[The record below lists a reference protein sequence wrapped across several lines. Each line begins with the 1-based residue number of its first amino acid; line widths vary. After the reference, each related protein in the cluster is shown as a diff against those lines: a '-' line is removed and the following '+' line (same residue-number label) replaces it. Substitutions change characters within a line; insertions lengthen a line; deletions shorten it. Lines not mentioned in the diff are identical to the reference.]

1 MKQSK
6 RLLCVLLSL
15 IMIIACF
22 TIGVSA
28 YKSDYTTCTY
38 DSVQEPVFTKEQAA
52 SAILDYI
59 DMEVFAGINVD
70 EDISALGIHVHLYS
84 LDSTFDSLKNI
95 RECSLWWMVGGDLD
109 ELSFTIPKDTS
120 IRRTSGSK
128 SDYEVLY
135 YLFKFLQDNAD
146 PLYKLADNSLDLGT
160 VVGLAV
166 DLKEEIPELN
176 DLHGYINQM
185 IYEEF
190 YDAVAE
196 PFVTG
201 SKYDNLDYL
210 VNDLL
215 NNKLMKLVCD
225 MTADANTG
233 ENDIADFLGLA
244 TNADGT
250 LAKDYSLLEILPSMK
265 STVGDYIDLTSV
277 GTYDFIEAL
286 FDAAINDV
294 AVPLL
299 GDVLCEELDIDP
311 NNPDAPNE
319 DMTYVDMVIGL
330 FVTYEDVGLTEDA
343 SSTEI
348 ITKFLEMKGVEN
360 PSHPKP
366 IDKINVAL
374 EYVLKEGITKYIY
387 FKDDGAGGKYL
398 TISPDLISNLAGY
411 VKMLLPMLSSLWDD
425 APSISDE
432 EVKALDTMND
442 EQTFTYL
449 FRYLLTALVD
459 DVDFSNEGDTIREFA
474 TFTLIDILKDIYPN
488 AEFEDLTAPKD
499 EDGNYIGSQYNP
511 DGDWCLDLAAALI
524 DYYLVGEFGM
534 TTVNSDPT
542 KITFDAEFNAAFD
555 FFLSSYSTLFNL
567 SPANDNDVWSKIY
580 YSINQ
585 IIPLTTICY
594 GVEDSKD
601 GIRELI
607 MDKILGSIFDF
618 DINGLLSIIGRCA
631 STTTKT
637 ATLDKP
643 LTQIVVNLL
652 ARVINGLFQLPHYE
666 TAGTTDN
673 ATQKNLII
681 PYSYTKLDQLTTNVL
696 SGGVNNGCG
705 LKNTVRKLL
714 ENLTK
719 LTGTGSFCEK
729 SLDLLSGLLGVYD
742 KDDYEYVT
750 YDYNHNFTAGKTYSF
765 KELKTIYDELALT
778 SNEGLKYYEDGYSYF
793 HMVDFAPWAYLAFKK
808 RLTEAGKI
816 VEQYQNA
823 ANGKGTYPTRNEVTF
838 NCYALMK
845 YKEILL
851 DNQTMKYDYQLNK
864 ILNQIGTVNYDDNL
878 NADGTKKYTDRT
890 WNAFWNAY
898 QFAIKVSA
906 EFKTHQAEGTLM
918 DYRQSKINT
927 ARTELSKAYHNLKD
941 YIGLADYTELDEQI
955 ERVANLLP
963 PSGYTNASVQ
973 KVLAAYN
980 AARQLDRDYDADSQ
994 GLVDNYYEKLFD
1006 AINDLKTVANIT
1018 FYNDGSNSFDQY
1030 IDDRYGYLFGFDQTF
1045 WTSTDDDDFGGL
1057 EGFND
1062 YFGSYYGY
1070 SEDGVI
1076 GLAPNKNGSGTGST
1090 VSIIG
1095 TDENTGEDVTL
1106 TDYTLIIFGDVNGD
1120 GKVDGQ
1126 DAVILRLY
1134 ASLMLDVNYSPK
1146 YTVYAGDLN
1155 FDGNIGNS
1163 DIKLVES
1170 AGVYK
1175 ETVNQNPSECIGKST
1190 TFVDMADAL
1199 LSK

>member
-6 RLLCVLLSL
+6 RLMCVLLSL
-15 IMIIACF
+15 IMIISCF

-52 SAILDYI
+52 TAVLDYL
-59 DMEVFAGINVD
+59 DMEVFSGLDVD
-70 EDISALGIHVHLYS
+70 EDISYLSIHIHLYS
-84 LDSTFDSLKNI
+84 LDATFDSLKSI
-95 RECSLWWMVGGDLD
+95 KDSWTGGLLRLGGDIADLD
-109 ELSFTIPKDTS
+109 FSIPRDTS
-120 IRRTSGSK
+120 IRRSSSSK

-135 YLFKFLQDNAD
+135 YLLKFLQDNAD
-146 PLYKLADNSLDLGT
+146 PLYKLADNSFDLSIIGSF
-160 VVGLAV
+160 V
-166 DLKEEIPELN
+166 DLKKELPMLN

-185 IYEEF
+185 VYESF
-190 YDAVAE
+190 YDYVTV

-201 SKYDNLDYL
+201 SKYDNLDFL
-210 VNDLL
+210 VNDIL
-215 NNKLMKLVCD
+215 NNKLMKMVCD
-225 MTADANTG
+225 PSADPATG
-233 ENDIADFLGLA
+233 TNDIADFLGLQ

-250 LAKDYSLLEILPSMK
+250 LARDYSLLEILPSMK
-265 STVGDYIDLTSV
+265 ATVGDYIDLTSV

-286 FDAAINDV
+286 FSAAIDDV

-299 GDVLCEELDIDP
+299 GDILCEELDIDP

-319 DMTYVDMVIGL
+319 DMAYVDMVIGL
-330 FVTYEDVGLTEDA
+330 FVTYEDVGLTEEA
-343 SSTEI
+343 SSTEVVE
-348 ITKFLEMKGVEN
+348 KFLEMKGVEN
-360 PSHPKP
+360 PSNPKP
-366 IDKINVAL
+366 IDKINVAI
-374 EYVLKEGITKYIY
+374 EYVLKEGIVKYIY
-387 FKDDGAGGKYL
+387 FQDDGAGGKYL
-398 TISPDLISNLAGY
+398 TIAPNLISDLSSYA
-411 VKMLLPMLSSLWDD
+411 KMLLPMLSSLWDD
-425 APSISDE
+425 APSMSDKDI
-432 EVKALDTMND
+432 KALETMND

-474 TFTLIDILKDIYPN
+474 TFTLIEVLKDIYPN
-488 AEFEDLTAPKD
+488 VEFEDLTAPKD
-499 EDGNYIGSQYNP
+499 ENGEYIGSQYNP

-534 TTVNSDPT
+534 TTVNPDPT

-555 FFLSSYSTLFNL
+555 FFLSQYSTLFNL
-567 SPANDNDVWSKIY
+567 SPAGNTDVWGKIY

-585 IIPLTTICY
+585 VIPLTNICY
-594 GVEDSKD
+594 GIEDSKE

-618 DINGLLSIIGRCA
+618 DINGLLSIIGRRA
-631 STTTKT
+631 STATKM
-637 ATLDKP
+637 ASLDKP
-643 LTQIVVNLL
+643 LTQLIMNLL

-673 ATQKNLII
+673 ATQKSLII
-681 PYSYTKLDQLTTNVL
+681 PYSYTKLDQLTTNVN
-696 SGGVNNGCG
+696 SGGANNGCG

-719 LTGTGSFCEK
+719 LTGVGSFCEK

-750 YDYNHNFTAGKTYSF
+750 YDYNHNFTVGKTYSF

-793 HMVDFAPWAYLAFKK
+793 HMVDFAPWAYLSFKK
-808 RLTEAGKI
+808 RLTEAGKL
-816 VEQYQNA
+816 VDNYEKA
-823 ANGKGTYPTRNEVTF
+823 ANGNGAYPTRNDITF

-864 ILNQIGTVNYDDNL
+864 ILNQVGTVNYDDNL
-878 NADGTKKYTDRT
+878 NEDGTKKYTDRT

-898 QFAIKVSA
+898 QFALKVSK

-941 YIGLADYTELDEQI
+941 YIGLADYSNLDAQI
-955 ERVANLLP
+955 ERVSNLLS
-963 PSGYTNASVQ
+963 PSTYTDASVQ
-973 KVLAAYN
+973 AVLTAYN
-980 AARQLDRDYDADSQ
+980 AARTLDRDYDSDSQ
-994 GLVDNYYEKLFD
+994 GLIDNYYQNLFN
-1006 AINDLKTVANIT
+1006 AINKLQTVANIS
-1018 FYNDGSNSFDQY
+1018 FYNDGTTDFDQY
-1030 IDDRYGYLFGFDQTF
+1030 IDDRYSYLIGFDQNF
-1045 WTSTDDDDFGGL
+1045 WSALDSEEFGL

-1070 SEDGVI
+1070 SEAGDI
-1076 GLAPNKNGSGTGST
+1076 SLAPNKNGAGTGSK
-1090 VSIIG
+1090 VSIV
-1095 TDENTGEDVTL
+1095 TLDNNTGEDVSL
-1106 TDYTLIIFGDVNGD
+1106 ASYTLIIFGDVNGD
-1120 GKVDGQ
+1120 GKIDGQ
-1126 DAVILRLY
+1126 DAVILKLY
-1134 ASLMLDVNYSPK
+1134 ASLMLDVTYSPK

-1170 AGVYK
+1170 AGLGK
-1175 ETVNQNPSECIGKST
+1175 EIINQNPEECIGKSV
-1190 TFVDMADAL
+1190 TFVDMANNL
-1199 LSK
+1199 LQK